1 MGLGTLPYKVKISQA
16 NPDIDQG
23 RSLVLTV
30 VDGAANFRNQ
40 VTVDVADP
48 TLQNTADVVNIVHN
62 AYALLIQQLIADAG
76 DDVGVGLQAFSLT
89 AGG

>member
-23 RSLVLTV
+23 RSLVITV
-30 VDGAANFRNQ
+30 FDGSASFRNQ
-40 VTVDVADP
+40 VTVDVQDP
-48 TLQNTADVVNIVHN
+48 TLQNTADVINIVHN
-62 AYALLIQQLIADAG
+62 AYALLIQQLIADSG
-76 DDVGVGLQAFSLT
+76 DVGVGLQAFSLS

>member
-30 VDGAANFRNQ
+30 VDGSSNFRSQ

-62 AYALLIQQLIADAG
+62 AYAVLIQQLIADAG
-76 DDVGVGLQAFSLT
+76 DVGVGLQAFSLS

>member
-23 RSLVLTV
+23 RNLVLTV
-30 VDGAANFRNQ
+30 TDGSGNLRNQ
-40 VTVDVADP
+40 VSVDVQDP
-48 TLQNTADVVNIVHN
+48 TMQNSADIVNVIHN
-62 AYALLIQQLIADAG
+62 AYAALIQQLIADAG
-76 DDVGVGLQAFSLT
+76 DVGVGMQAFSLT

>member
-16 NPDIDQG
+16 NLDVDQG

-30 VDGAANFRNQ
+30 VDGSSNFRNQ
-40 VTVDVADP
+40 ITVDVQDP
-48 TLQNTADVVNIVHN
+48 TLQNTADVVNIIHN

-76 DDVGVGLQAFSLT
+76 DVGIGLQAFSLT

>member
-30 VDGAANFRNQ
+30 VDGSSNFRNQ
-40 VTVDVADP
+40 ITVDVQDP
-48 TLQNTADVVNIVHN
+48 TLQNTADVVNIIHN

-76 DDVGVGLQAFSLT
+76 DVGIGLQAFSLT

>member
-23 RSLVLTV
+23 RSLVITV
-30 VDGAANFRNQ
+30 QDGSANFRNQ
-40 VTVDVADP
+40 VTVDVQDP
-48 TLQNTADVVNIVHN
+48 TLQNTADVINIVHN

-76 DDVGVGLQAFSLT
+76 DVGVGLQAFSLT

>member
-76 DDVGVGLQAFSLT
+76 DVGVGLQAFSLT